1 MARIQISLFGI
12 LFLAIFLETFII
24 PGLWGPLRADLLI
37 GMSIG
42 VIIHLSFSQGLV
54 FVMVSSFILQAF
66 CGARPGL
73 MPLLYLFGYLALDIL
88 KNIIYM
94 ENILTQ
100 IILAAVFNALMVA
113 AYAASMNMVFGQAE
127 LWPLFAGSFIT
138 GLLSPFMVAMVG
150 HLKKTY
156 DA

>member
-1 MARIQISLFGI
+1 MTRIQISLFGI
-12 LFLAIFLETFII
+12 LSLAIFLETFLV
-24 PGLWGPLRADLLI
+24 PGLWGPLRVDLLI

-54 FVMVSSFILQAF
+54 FVMVSSLLLQAF
-66 CGARPGL
+66 SGARPGFV
-73 MPLLYLFGYLALDIL
+73 PLLYLFGYFAMEIL
-88 KNIIYM
+88 KNVIYM
-94 ENILTQ
+94 ENVLTQ
-100 IILAAVFNALMVA
+100 FILAAAFNVLMVV
-113 AYAASMNMVFGQAE
+113 AYAVSMNMVLVDVE
-127 LWPLFAGSFIT
+127 MWPLFAGSLIT